1 MFRAISS
8 ALSFFLLLV
17 VLKMFA
23 PQLFDLTIQVITQI
37 LTLVSHQLDSVG
49 NSSVTTVTF

>member
-17 VLKMFA
+17 VLRMFA
-23 PQLFDLTIQVITQI
+23 PQLFDLTIQVMTQV
-37 LTLVSHQLDSVG
+37 LTLVSHQLDSLG
-49 NSSVTTVTF
+49 NSSVTTTSF

>member
-17 VLKMFA
+17 VLRMFA
-23 PQLFDLTIQVITQI
+23 PQLFDLTIQVMTQI
-37 LTLVSHQLDSVG
+37 LTLVSHQLDSLG
-49 NSSVTTVTF
+49 NSSVTTTSF